1 MSPVTTFLSD
11 PTQDPTSVSFHSSP
25 RLKPAQTCPGLAR
38 ALLGP
43 VGVRGGREKM
53 QHCCNRST
61 FGAFRSCP
69 TAEAGSQHPPTP
81 PFSLLPV
88 TSCGCLPCFCL
99 WLHSCVCCPPS
110 PSSTQ
115 KCRSSLG
122 AQSGLA
128 LFLRSPPGLATH
140 RKLRSGSGLVME
152 AQRAKAS
159 EGQGTRLEQSKPN
172 SQLHIDPYGGVYRKH
187 SPQSCGGRGSTT
199 AGRWV
204 GEEIE
209 PERRVELPNG

>member
-1 MSPVTTFLSD
+1 
-11 PTQDPTSVSFHSSP
+11 
-25 RLKPAQTCPGLAR
+25 
-38 ALLGP
+38 
-43 VGVRGGREKM
+43 M